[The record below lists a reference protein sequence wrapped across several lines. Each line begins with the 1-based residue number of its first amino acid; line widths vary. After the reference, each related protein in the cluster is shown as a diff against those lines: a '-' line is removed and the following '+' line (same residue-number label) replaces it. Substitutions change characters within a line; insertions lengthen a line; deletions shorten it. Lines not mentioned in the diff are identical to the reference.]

1 MKRET
6 LNAVLAARQEKR
18 PMVVVTELQSGSQY
32 LYEPKKPFPLSAVL
46 SEGCEQA
53 LSDDRGTQLEID
65 GKTYFIHP
73 FNSPLRMVI
82 VGAVHITQVLTPLAS
97 MTGYDVS
104 VVDPRRAFA
113 TLDRFPGI
121 SVLTDWPD
129 DALRSLN
136 LDARTAVVTLTHDP
150 KLDDPALEV
159 ALRSPAFYIGSLG
172 SRKTHAARLQRLQKY
187 GLDELGRSRIH
198 GPVGLAIGAKSP
210 AEIAIAI
217 LSQVTKILR
226 ETPQSL
232 VTQGT
237 TDRKES

>member
-1 MKRET
+1 MKQKT
-6 LNAVLAARQEKR
+6 LNAVLAAREGKR
-18 PMVVVTELQSGSQY
+18 PLAVVTELQSGSQY
-32 LYEPKKPFPLSAVL
+32 LYELEKPSPLSVL
-46 SEGCEQA
+46 LSQGCERA
-53 LSDDRGTQLEID
+53 LSDDRGEQLEID

-73 FNSPLRMVI
+73 FNPPLRIVI
-82 VGAVHITQVLTPLAS
+82 VGAVHITQVLAPMAS

-113 TLDRFPGI
+113 ALDRFPGI

-129 DALRSLN
+129 DALKSLN

-172 SRKTHAARLQRLQKY
+172 SRKTHAARLQRLQKH

-210 AEIAIAI
+210 AEIAIGRI
-217 LSQVTKILR
+217 STQVH
-226 ETPQSL
+226 
-232 VTQGT
+232 
-237 TDRKES
+237 